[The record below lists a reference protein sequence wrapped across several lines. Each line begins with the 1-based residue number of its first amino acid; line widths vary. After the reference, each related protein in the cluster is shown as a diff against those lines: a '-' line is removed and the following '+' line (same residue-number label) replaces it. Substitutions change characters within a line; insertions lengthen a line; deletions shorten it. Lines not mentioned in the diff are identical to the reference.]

1 MDGRHGFEV
10 LESCCPCA
18 GESRCLGGSRLS
30 RCLAA
35 RGSVVV
41 FASFWTQSHKGLLG
55 VKASSLLSEKAG
67 NILQERE
74 RERERIRLLAGCRRI
89 SRHDILGGASLG
101 QQHVVY
107 KLISLNHCT
116 QRAMRRK
123 LEPGEPIQQEEVK
136 ISCLVSNKR
145 RGVNNRFIE
154 GKTHEQIADAPTI
167 L

>member
-1 MDGRHGFEV
+1 MSSVRRRKTTKAFSLRRSFLSSMDGRHGFEV

-89 SRHDILGGASLG
+89 SRHDFLGGASLALG

-107 KLISLNHCT
+107 TLISLVHCT
-116 QRAMRRK
+116 QRSHQG
-123 LEPGEPIQQEEVK
+123 PP
-136 ISCLVSNKR
+136 
-145 RGVNNRFIE
+145 FI
-154 GKTHEQIADAPTI
+154 HEREIERTR
-167 L
+167 